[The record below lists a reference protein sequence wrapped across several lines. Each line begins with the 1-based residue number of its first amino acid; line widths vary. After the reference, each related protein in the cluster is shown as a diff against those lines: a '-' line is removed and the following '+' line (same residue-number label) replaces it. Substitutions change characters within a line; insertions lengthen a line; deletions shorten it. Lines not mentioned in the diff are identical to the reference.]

1 MKVTIQ
7 TRQVYHKYAEVEIN
21 VCDAD
26 YDDYLINN
34 KYGDLTDYL
43 SERDHLYTDE
53 IDSSVDKSEYECGSG
68 EYEYRGMNETGTDSE
83 WRYEC
88 KELNTGGHL

>member
-21 VCDAD
+21 VCDDD
-26 YDDYLINN
+26 YNDYLINN
-34 KYGDLTDYL
+34 AHGDLTDYL
-43 SERDHLYTDE
+43 FERDHLYTDE
-53 IDSSVDKSEYECGSG
+53 IAFKCCKSEYELGSG
-68 EYEYRGMNETGTDSE
+68 VHEYTGMNETESDSE